1 MVLPPLD
8 GAVQVT
14 VAVVLPA
21 VAVTPVGAAGA
32 VGAVGVTADVGD
44 DAPLVPA
51 PLVAVTTNV
60 YAVPLV
66 NPVTFKVVA
75 GGAPVTV

>member
-1 MVLPPLD
+1 MA
-8 GAVQVT
+8 GATHVT

-32 VGAVGVTADVGD
+32 VGATGVTAA
-44 DAPLVPA
+44 DAVDGLLVPA

-60 YAVPLV
+60 
-66 NPVTFKVVA
+66 
-75 GGAPVTV
+75 